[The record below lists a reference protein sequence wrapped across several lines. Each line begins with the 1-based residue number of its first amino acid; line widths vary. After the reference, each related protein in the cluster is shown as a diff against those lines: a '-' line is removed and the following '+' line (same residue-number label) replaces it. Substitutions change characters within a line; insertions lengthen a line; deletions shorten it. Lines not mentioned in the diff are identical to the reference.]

1 MSHRFKKIRSPD
13 NAEFLQKLI
22 KEFIRCASECHK
34 RSASECHKR
43 SFDKQTDLL
52 ELCILKEALIMWF
65 ECCFE
70 ENCFGGV
77 FHLDDVKDILSRM
90 ESVLKEIVSFSDKTV
105 LRSLIQYIK
114 QLENSKD
121 SHVIIESL
129 HNNIPVRKLT
139 YGYMAYIFIKFDNRY
154 LQDIILTSYWGI
166 ITNTNITRD

>member
-1 MSHRFKKIRSPD
+1 MSHRFNKICSPN

-22 KEFIRCASECHK
+22 KEFIRC
-34 RSASECHKR
+34 ASECHKR

-65 ECCFE
+65 ECCFK

-77 FHLDDVKDILSRM
+77 FYLDDVKDILSRM

-105 LRSLIQYIK
+105 LRSLIQYIE
-114 QLENSKD
+114 QIMNSKD
-121 SHVIIESL
+121 PCVIIESL
-129 HNNIPVRKLT
+129 RNNIPVRKLK
-139 YGYMAYIFIKFDNRY
+139 YGYINSIFNGFDNRN
-154 LQDIILTSYWGI
+154 LQDIILSSYWGI